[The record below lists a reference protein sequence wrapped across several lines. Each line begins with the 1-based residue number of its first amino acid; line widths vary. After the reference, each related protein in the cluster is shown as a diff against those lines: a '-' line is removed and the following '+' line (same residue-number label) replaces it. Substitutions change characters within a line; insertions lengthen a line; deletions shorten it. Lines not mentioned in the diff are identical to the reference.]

1 MAQRRVAVA
10 AWRDNQQAGRHEVVT
25 LAQRVGLGLSGVC
38 PGHSRRK
45 QQEQL
50 NVSRDGS
57 TRDTFHFLHRRKK
70 KPRFVKKRG
79 AQKARVEQQR
89 KFNAKIS
96 G

>member
-10 AWRDNQQAGRHEVVT
+10 AWRDNQQAGRHEVIT

-38 PGHSRRK
+38 PG
-45 QQEQL
+45 
-50 NVSRDGS
+50 
-57 TRDTFHFLHRRKK
+57 

-89 KFNAKIS
+89 KINAKIS